1 MEDTEWRQR
10 MEKYCGTFEVENP
23 ASLSSKS
30 GKTANERDGLLWE
43 FGRHLIEKG
52 YVLDTN
58 GYSSC
63 FRVNKR
69 HQVNVSDDE
78 FEALKDGRVQLLSG
92 LARSVNMNCVDI
104 YPAISGKKN
113 W

>member
-1 MEDTEWRQR
+1 

-23 ASLSSKS
+23 ASISSKS
-30 GKTANERDGLLWE
+30 GKIANERDGLLWE

-58 GYSSC
+58 GYYSC

-78 FEALKDGRVQLLSG
+78 FEALKNGKVQLLSG